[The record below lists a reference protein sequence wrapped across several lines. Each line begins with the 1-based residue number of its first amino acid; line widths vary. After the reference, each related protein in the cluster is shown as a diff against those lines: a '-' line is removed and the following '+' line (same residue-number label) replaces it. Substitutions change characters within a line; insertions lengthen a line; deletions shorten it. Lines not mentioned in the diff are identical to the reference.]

1 MRAAIAAAF
10 LLPLLSGCSVWF
22 FSGESWIDRSRPV
35 VLVETTGGDT
45 PQDAAGN
52 AAFEVGFCTNQPVAA
67 KMHATVG
74 GFDERGTVVGELLR
88 QNGFKSARAGSKK
101 FLRRFDLHQFTQ
113 AQKDAG

>member
-1 MRAAIAAAF
+1 MAEQHRPFTLVCQFVDILFVAI
-10 LLPLLSGCSVWF
+10 
-22 FSGESWIDRSRPV
+22 
-35 VLVETTGGDT
+35 TTGGDT